1 MVCLVRLFDGK
12 IYIPTTCHNHL
23 SRNEISCQAVFTKIS
38 LDYIP
43 DELKDLKKKK
53 KEKQLISKRM
63 ILKKEIMHGKG
74 KFTKI
79 NGSICNIPIEAANI
93 WNILARPADSNG
105 LIVVRLKKYLK
116 YMGYVYFKLIH
127 PNVIRQALNY
137 LKTHIKFFK
146 NTSISE
152 SLLNKKIINFIG
164 IDEHQDDD

>member
-1 MVCLVRLFDGK
+1 MFCLVRLFDGK

-43 DELKDLKKKK
+43 NELKDLKKKK

-79 NGSICNIPIEAANI
+79 NE
-93 WNILARPADSNG
+93 LT
-105 LIVVRLKKYLK
+105 VVFVTSPLKQQI
-116 YMGYVYFKLIH
+116 F
-127 PNVIRQALNY
+127 
-137 LKTHIKFFK
+137 
-146 NTSISE
+146 
-152 SLLNKKIINFIG
+152 G
-164 IDEHQDDD
+164 IFWQDLQIQTD